1 MATTIR
7 HDFSFPPKSNS
18 LNNNRYSNLNT
29 NLSLSSSNSVRP
41 VFSSSKFNNQM
52 NLRTPTL
59 SAQKPFNKQKSN
71 YMAHSVFHHQKNLV
85 IIFLVNKIMLY
96 LVKT

>member
-18 LNNNRYSNLNT
+18 LNNNRYSNL
-29 NLSLSSSNSVRP
+29 SLSSSNSVRP
-41 VFSSSKFNNQM
+41 VFSSSKFNNPM

-59 SAQKPFNKQKSN
+59 SAQKTFNKYKSN
-71 YMAHSVFHHQKNLV
+71 YMPHSVFHHQKNLV
-85 IIFLVNKIMLY
+85 FISYINKIIHIII
-96 LVKT
+96 KT